1 MSVPDGANRVRK
13 QKDAGAPGGAQRKKV
28 DIEELIRWAYLDEL
42 SKRQTS
48 AAEGIWDR
56 LSQYGSLGG
65 INPDESNFAGGGAQR
80 YAQFGLPHPDAEE
93 IERAV
98 NALGKISIEQDF
110 DIIVGELRALVSVN
124 DVMPRPRGRVRGR
137 TAEAG
142 YYDKDATPPQMRP
155 RDVLFVSTIN
165 VTALVI
171 THAVMGTRPKW
182 KSGTPRPYQIPGRRG
197 SMIVGECRGKNLYSA
212 GCYCPL
218 RWAPSPA
225 EIVLGRADYHLWHR
239 ALGSLTQTLNL
250 TEHEALPPAAP
261 AAPWLAEQKKRA
273 VWSYAVARQR
283 PLPLRPQRARA
294 LRRPKRAKDSKRPWT
309 I

>member
-1 MSVPDGANRVRK
+1 MIAKNPSSAVRPPASSKK
-13 QKDAGAPGGAQRKKV
+13 QV
-28 DIEELIRWAYLDEL
+28 EIEALIRWAYLDEL

-65 INPDESNFAGGGAQR
+65 INPDPGGQGGAQR
-80 YAQFGLPHPDAEE
+80 YAQFGLPHPDAEA
-93 IERAV
+93 IEQAV
-98 NALGKISIEQDF
+98 AALGKISIEQDF

-124 DVMPRPRGRVRGR
+124 DVMPRPRGRVQGR
-137 TAEAG
+137 AAEAG
-142 YYDKDATPPQMRP
+142 YYDKDATPPQVRP

-197 SMIVGECRGKNLYSA
+197 PMIVGECRGKNLYTA

-218 RWAPSPA
+218 CWAPSPA

-261 AAPWLAEQKKRA
+261 TAPWITPEEKRA
-273 VWSYAVARQR
+273 PLRQPPMRTR
-283 PLPLRPQRARA
+283 PLPLRPQRELARPP
-294 LRRPKRAKDSKRPWT
+294 LKKAKDAKRPWK

>member
-1 MSVPDGANRVRK
+1 M
-13 QKDAGAPGGAQRKKV
+13 
-28 DIEELIRWAYLDEL
+28 
-42 SKRQTS
+42 
-48 AAEGIWDR
+48 
-56 LSQYGSLGG
+56 SQYGSLGG
-65 INPDESNFAGGGAQR
+65 VNPDESNFAGGGAQR

-124 DVMPRPRGRVRGR
+124 DLRPRPRGRVRGR

-142 YYDKDATPPQMRP
+142 YYDKDATPPQVRP

-182 KSGTPRPYQIPGRRG
+182 KSGMPRPYQIPGRRG
-197 SMIVGECRGKNLYSA
+197 PMIVGECRSKNLYTA
-212 GCYCPL
+212 GSYCPL
-218 RWAPSPA
+218 RWSPSPA

-273 VWSYAVARQR
+273 VWSHVVGKPK
-283 PLPLRPQRARA
+283 PLPLRPQRKKAGAPTKKPRNSKV
-294 LRRPKRAKDSKRPWT
+294 RTVPVDEGAKA
-309 I
+309 